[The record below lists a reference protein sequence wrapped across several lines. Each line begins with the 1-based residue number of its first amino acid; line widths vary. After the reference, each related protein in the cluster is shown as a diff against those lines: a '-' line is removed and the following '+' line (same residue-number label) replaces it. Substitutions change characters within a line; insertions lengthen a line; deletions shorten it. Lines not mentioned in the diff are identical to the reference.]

1 MSIFNPTHHFISI
14 TAFYALS
21 LTEYDMHAHA
31 HASCEIMY
39 VTKGNCHI
47 YVNHEAHCLEER
59 QFIFL
64 DAEVPH
70 RLWIPKGSPC
80 SLLNLEF
87 RCQEEK
93 TTLDILE
100 PRRESVSFDR
110 FCRSKK
116 AIWISNDTGN
126 LGYSLKDL
134 ISQLEQK
141 IPYSKDVHMSRKF
154 TAPDTDYLIRL
165 LFFRTMLELSQCLLE
180 NNKATGAVYLKKALL
195 YISAHLTED
204 IRIPELA
211 AYAGINKSYLQ
222 SLFSRHMHCTI
233 TDYVNRKRLE
243 QAAFLLTNSSLSV
256 TDIAFHAGYNSRQH
270 FGSTFEKYYGTS
282 PRAYR
287 QLHEK
292 KIDTSTGHGQYTIRE
307 DGTWDTEP
315 LE

>member
-1 MSIFNPTHHFISI
+1 M
-14 TAFYALS
+14 
-21 LTEYDMHAHA
+21 
-31 HASCEIMY
+31 
-39 VTKGNCHI
+39 
-47 YVNHEAHCLEER
+47 
-59 QFIFL
+59 
-64 DAEVPH
+64 PH

-100 PRRESVSFDR
+100 PRRESASFDR

>member
-1 MSIFNPTHHFISI
+1 MT
-14 TAFYALS
+14 
-21 LTEYDMHAHA
+21 
-31 HASCEIMY
+31 
-39 VTKGNCHI
+39 
-47 YVNHEAHCLEER
+47 R
-59 QFIFL
+59 
-64 DAEVPH
+64 
-70 RLWIPKGSPC
+70 
-80 SLLNLEF
+80 
-87 RCQEEK
+87 
-93 TTLDILE
+93 
-100 PRRESVSFDR
+100 
-110 FCRSKK
+110 
-116 AIWISNDTGN
+116 GN

-270 FGSTFEKYYGTS
+270 L
-282 PRAYR
+282 AA
-287 QLHEK
+287 L
-292 KIDTSTGHGQYTIRE
+292 
-307 DGTWDTEP
+307 
-315 LE
+315 